1 MVELQRWLGGILLG
15 LVGLVGLYISAH
27 AQDGAFSFFGLLL
40 AVFSVLM
47 FFRLIVL
54 TTEAGEIHP
63 GEKHP

>member
-1 MVELQRWLGGILLG
+1 MIELQRWLGGILLG

-27 AQDGAFSFFGLLL
+27 AHDGGFSFFGLLL

-54 TTEAGEIHP
+54 VTEAGENHP
-63 GEKHP
+63 